1 MDCSAEQEKPV
12 VEDNGGD
19 LGSPELRTV
28 RRRLIQKTLF
38 PHRSQGAEEHID
50 GREEKDCGADEEE
63 DQTEEYCGS
72 QGKKKKRPKR
82 KAMSRPRASKKA
94 SENDKEALS
103 MRVDDK
109 DSPVADGSDFFVKVS
124 SRRLQKKQQC
134 INSDEGNDDTCSPS
148 KHVPNMRSRQ
158 WLKWQANTTPIKNVT
173 INGLKRPCTRQ
184 ISTDSVQSEPATQPI
199 PDLRLEAKMTAE
211 ENSRMFAGRQ
221 LHPFFSSWKVGKRCN
236 ETTDPENMGCLIEK
250 KDKSITFGPIHVFER
265 IQDDDVS
272 VDWKNWI
279 FCERSIVK
287 ASCAPESASSSVF
300 EGSAESLDF
309 DNFLNVPHSIGAS
322 YFQSEESLDHRPI
335 QLNLHEISAP
345 CSTMSANEQVPYHQL
360 SKNMEGNQEGNHIGF
375 FTGDSGCGRNIDAMP
390 PSRLLQESMMPYYLG
405 CGNQPEDSLWINK
418 YQPEKAIEVCGNGES
433 VKLLSEWLHLWHE
446 KDSQSSK
453 KATGGDKCI
462 MQDSDNSFYGSD
474 SDSDLDE
481 GTGLKNVLLVTGP
494 VGSGKS
500 AAIYACAKEQGF
512 RIIEINTSGLRS
524 GTVVKQRIGEA
535 LESHGLKRS
544 LENPIGS
551 QSKHI
556 MKSFPALP
564 NGTATQEFESKVIE
578 LIPSSDEEDSHDAIG
593 TPEKHIHKKNRTACD
608 RGETITLI
616 LFEDVDITF
625 PEDRG
630 LIAAIQQLAE
640 TAKRPIIL
648 TSNSNNPVLPDNLD
662 RLEVCFTLPSPKE
675 LLCHAYMVCAAEKT
689 NIQPWLIE
697 RFIEYCQGDI
707 RKTLMHLQFWCQG
720 KRYRQDRKAHKIY
733 GPLSFD
739 LEAGHQILPKII
751 PWDFPSQLSELVEK
765 EIAKS
770 LSKMEGDSSSMEVI
784 KEEGLHNKEMQNGLE
799 MHDYEKDSIE
809 AKKEAM
815 FSRNCSVLDGNGFA
829 AEFDIGC
836 ELSNSSGSPATFTRR
851 NVRRKLDTILSSNSE
866 DEVFSD
872 SFPVVSH
879 NLLDGTDSGVFLD
892 IDSKFPHCQ
901 ESNNCLNPFTDQL
914 LHSEEGKFEENRYQ
928 CSETANS
935 LCIYD
940 TCKSFDISRVPESSF
955 VPETE
960 MSDGTELL
968 SVALSC
974 GRVADIAETVSIC
987 NDLTQNL
994 LQVEAKNP
1002 EKSVPGLSQN
1012 LETMI
1017 NGDSVNEEVGDS
1029 QNEHVESV
1037 TREYPV
1043 MDECSRMAFTRGS
1056 KSLEDPRSWM
1066 VTNSVQET
1074 WRKLRGCHTD
1084 LRRYAI
1090 LEQRDAS
1097 QIVELTYKM
1106 SNLISE
1112 ADQLRYN
1119 CHPLDSDSLDLS
1131 TVPCGEES
1139 HAFSWYDEQLQ
1150 MASTIAQHGFCF
1162 YSKYIAAA
1170 GSILGSDYMVDLAS
1184 EMLAS
1189 TTNTMALGKLTRP
1202 EMRMNWTSRK
1212 GVQMEVPKSDI
1223 SLRSET
1229 EPCLCNIVQSVVPS
1243 KSYLGVKGH
1252 AFHEYL
1258 SSLSQ
1263 ISRSEASR
1271 LSENINQNKRRRGRA
1286 SRHYLSTGACMLS
1299 PDDISLLCQS
1309 NCYGTDS
1316 SKQQMQD

>member
-1 MDCSAEQEKPV
+1 ML
-12 VEDNGGD
+12 N
-19 LGSPELRTV
+19 
-28 RRRLIQKTLF
+28 I
-38 PHRSQGAEEHID
+38 
-50 GREEKDCGADEEE
+50 
-63 DQTEEYCGS
+63 
-72 QGKKKKRPKR
+72 
-82 KAMSRPRASKKA
+82 
-94 SENDKEALS
+94 N
-103 MRVDDK
+103 
-109 DSPVADGSDFFVKVS
+109 FV
-124 SRRLQKKQQC
+124 
-134 INSDEGNDDTCSPS
+134 TCP
-148 KHVPNMRSRQ
+148 
-158 WLKWQANTTPIKNVT
+158 
-173 INGLKRPCTRQ
+173 
-184 ISTDSVQSEPATQPI
+184 
-199 PDLRLEAKMTAE
+199 
-211 ENSRMFAGRQ
+211 
-221 LHPFFSSWKVGKRCN
+221 
-236 ETTDPENMGCLIEK
+236 
-250 KDKSITFGPIHVFER
+250 
-265 IQDDDVS
+265 
-272 VDWKNWI
+272 
-279 FCERSIVK
+279 
-287 ASCAPESASSSVF
+287 
-300 EGSAESLDF
+300 
-309 DNFLNVPHSIGAS
+309 
-322 YFQSEESLDHRPI
+322 
-335 QLNLHEISAP
+335 
-345 CSTMSANEQVPYHQL
+345 
-360 SKNMEGNQEGNHIGF
+360 
-375 FTGDSGCGRNIDAMP
+375 
-390 PSRLLQESMMPYYLG
+390 
-405 CGNQPEDSLWINK
+405 
-418 YQPEKAIEVCGNGES
+418 
-433 VKLLSEWLHLWHE
+433 
-446 KDSQSSK
+446 
-453 KATGGDKCI
+453 
-462 MQDSDNSFYGSD
+462 
-474 SDSDLDE
+474 
-481 GTGLKNVLLVTGP
+481 
-494 VGSGKS
+494 
-500 AAIYACAKEQGF
+500 
-512 RIIEINTSGLRS
+512 
-524 GTVVKQRIGEA
+524 
-535 LESHGLKRS
+535 
-544 LENPIGS
+544 
-551 QSKHI
+551 
-556 MKSFPALP
+556 
-564 NGTATQEFESKVIE
+564 
-578 LIPSSDEEDSHDAIG
+578 
-593 TPEKHIHKKNRTACD
+593 
-608 RGETITLI
+608 
-616 LFEDVDITF
+616 
-625 PEDRG
+625 
-630 LIAAIQQLAE
+630 
-640 TAKRPIIL
+640 
-648 TSNSNNPVLPDNLD
+648 
-662 RLEVCFTLPSPKE
+662 
-675 LLCHAYMVCAAEKT
+675 
-689 NIQPWLIE
+689 
-697 RFIEYCQGDI
+697 
-707 RKTLMHLQFWCQG
+707 
-720 KRYRQDRKAHKIY
+720 DRKAHKIY

-987 NDLTQNL
+987 KDLTQNL

-1002 EKSVPGLSQN
+1002 EKSVPGLIQN

-1119 CHPLDSDSLDLS
+1119 CHPLDS
-1131 TVPCGEES
+1131 V
-1139 HAFSWYDEQLQ
+1139 
-1150 MASTIAQHGFCF
+1150 
-1162 YSKYIAAA
+1162 
-1170 GSILGSDYMVDLAS
+1170 
-1184 EMLAS
+1184 
-1189 TTNTMALGKLTRP
+1189 
-1202 EMRMNWTSRK
+1202 
-1212 GVQMEVPKSDI
+1212 
-1223 SLRSET
+1223 
-1229 EPCLCNIVQSVVPS
+1229 SVS
-1243 KSYLGVKGH
+1243 
-1252 AFHEYL
+1252 
-1258 SSLSQ
+1258 
-1263 ISRSEASR
+1263 
-1271 LSENINQNKRRRGRA
+1271 
-1286 SRHYLSTGACMLS
+1286 
-1299 PDDISLLCQS
+1299 
-1309 NCYGTDS
+1309 
-1316 SKQQMQD
+1316 

>member
-109 DSPVADGSDFFVKVS
+109 DSPVTDGSGFFVKVS

-148 KHVPNMRSRQ
+148 KHVPNMRSSQ

-221 LHPFFSSWKVGKRCN
+221 IHPFFSSWKVGKRCN
-236 ETTDPENMGCLIEK
+236 ETTDPENKGCSVQK

-272 VDWKNWI
+272 VDWKNWN

-322 YFQSEESLDHRPI
+322 YFQSEESLDQCPI
-335 QLNLHEISAP
+335 QLNLHEISTP

-360 SKNMEGNQEGNHIGF
+360 SKKMEMNQEGNHIGF
-375 FTGDSGCGRNIDAMP
+375 FTGDSGCGRNMDAML
-390 PSRLLQESMMPYYLG
+390 PSRFLQESMTSYYLG
-405 CGNQPEDSLWINK
+405 CGNQAEGSLWINK

-462 MQDSDNSFYGSD
+462 MQDSDNSFCGSN

-544 LENPIGS
+544 LENPTGS

-556 MKSFPALP
+556 MKSFQALP
-564 NGTATQEFESKVIE
+564 NGTATQEFDSKVIE

-593 TPEKHIHKKNRTACD
+593 TPEKHIHRKNRTACD

-648 TSNSNNPVLPDNLD
+648 TSNGNNPVLPDNLD

-720 KRYRQDRKAHKIY
+720 KRYRQ
-733 GPLSFD
+733 
-739 LEAGHQILPKII
+739 
-751 PWDFPSQLSELVEK
+751 
-765 EIAKS
+765 
-770 LSKMEGDSSSMEVI
+770 
-784 KEEGLHNKEMQNGLE
+784 
-799 MHDYEKDSIE
+799 
-809 AKKEAM
+809 
-815 FSRNCSVLDGNGFA
+815 
-829 AEFDIGC
+829 
-836 ELSNSSGSPATFTRR
+836 
-851 NVRRKLDTILSSNSE
+851 
-866 DEVFSD
+866 
-872 SFPVVSH
+872 
-879 NLLDGTDSGVFLD
+879 
-892 IDSKFPHCQ
+892 
-901 ESNNCLNPFTDQL
+901 
-914 LHSEEGKFEENRYQ
+914 GKFEENHYQ

-935 LCIYD
+935 LCIHD

-987 NDLTQNL
+987 NNLTQ
-994 LQVEAKNP
+994 NP

-1017 NGDSVNEEVGDS
+1017 NGDSVHEEVGDS

-1056 KSLEDPRSWM
+1056 KSLEDPGSWM
-1066 VTNSVQET
+1066 VTNWVQET

-1119 CHPLDSDSLDLS
+1119 CHPLDSQDSLDLS

-1170 GSILGSDYMVDLAS
+1170 GSILGSDYTVDLAS

-1212 GVQMEVPKSDI
+1212 GVQMELPKSDI

-1229 EPCLCNIVQSVVPS
+1229 EPCLCDIVQSVVPS